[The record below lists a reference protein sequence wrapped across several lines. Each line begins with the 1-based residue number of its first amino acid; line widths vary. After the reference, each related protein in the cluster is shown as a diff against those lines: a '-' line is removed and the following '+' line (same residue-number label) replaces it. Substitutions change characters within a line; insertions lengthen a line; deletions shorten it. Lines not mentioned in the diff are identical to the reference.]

1 MAQLSQTAWESK
13 YQNATGGQF
22 LDNVAQAIKESSM
35 RTFADDAYDTF
46 AKQGDNYSD
55 ADAQAIVNATVGLL
69 SALTTTNKST
79 IVAAINELDAA
90 VDALTAGGSYPGE
103 AAINTF
109 RDVFTG
115 VLSNL
120 NTTDKTNLVAAIN
133 ELETNFKTEAEINV
147 LIEAITGALASL
159 NTTDKTSTVAA
170 INEVRTDAI
179 KTYENKVTG
188 YLTGNDPSL
197 NTITTFD
204 VSAGKI
210 RVIDLGSDPSL
221 PTVTELTTTAVSG
234 SSVTGIATAGPKF
247 LFRNSSGTLIQQD
260 SWTETDLNTKAYIG
274 YLMRRNSNILY
285 VNNTGLRS
293 GLQTITAN
301 SALFVPKIDGAGI
314 TGNAAL
320 TFQIAQG
327 SMLVPYVSAR
337 TSLTAPHAKS
347 LSAINPVT
355 FWYNL
360 QDGSVDNAT
369 VTSTVDVGNYDNAGT
384 KTAVSPT
391 TQATIQRLYWDGTYF
406 HLVYGQTLYADIAT
420 AKTAITNKT
429 YKPIIPDHLKLA
441 RHVGSWALLGSAT
454 DLSNTAQGEFFEPE
468 GDVSTGVGSGSF
480 PGFTDFATDY
490 ATEETRIAGIESD
503 VTANNAKVTYPGD
516 SSVNTLRDAVTGL
529 LANLNTTTQ
538 TNLVAAINELV
549 TSIAGKLASTGTN
562 DLGDDDLSI
571 FVHEGFP
578 NGSIEIGYSGD
589 GGTTISAKLA
599 AASTGVSMLGLAN
612 SGGAEQVRLEVLR
625 DVGGAKFT
633 DSRATPTGI
642 EYNAN
647 YDSTLTDDSLVPK
660 RYVDNRFGV
669 LQSASVDLNST
680 QILSSNSAPI
690 ELIAAPGAN
699 KVIFVHSYYQALDFG
714 TVAYATNT
722 DMRIKYTDAS
732 GQNISLTLN
741 LANGADLYR
750 IAEGSGNSGTTAP
763 INEPIVIATTTGNP
777 TAGDGTVKY
786 RVTYSIID
794 LS

>member
-55 ADAQAIVNATVGLL
+55 ADADARIALVVGTLSSLTTVDKTLIVN
-69 SALTTTNKST
+69 
-79 IVAAINELDAA
+79 AINELKTA
-90 VDALTAGGSYPGE
+90 VDALTAGGSYPGDSYVTTTLVQ
-103 AAINTF
+103 AI
-109 RDVFTG
+109 TG

-133 ELETNFKTEAEINV
+133 ELLTTFKTEAEINV

-197 NTITTFD
+197 NTSTTFD

-314 TGNAAL
+314 TGNAAI

-429 YKPIIPDHLKLA
+429 YKPIIPDHLKMA

-490 ATEETRIAGIESD
+490 GAEETRLVGIEAD
-503 VTANNAKVTYPGD
+503 VTANNAKVTYPGN
-516 SSVNTLRDAVTGL
+516 SSINTLRDAVTGL

-549 TSIAGKLASTGTN
+549 T
-562 DLGDDDLSI
+562 DLGNTWKTSGATSITSDANVTVGPLATSAIRIGSDEGSFSSARIELSDVLGDAKI
-571 FVHEGFP
+571 VTWDNDGF
-578 NGSIEIGYSGD
+578 SGTENMELYFLQGD
-589 GGTTISAKLA
+589 ITINDNKTTK
-599 AASTGVSMLGLAN
+599 
-612 SGGAEQVRLEVLR
+612 
-625 DVGGAKFT
+625 
-633 DSRATPTGI
+633 TGI
-642 EYNAN
+642 QYGAD
-647 YDSTLTDDSLVPK
+647 YSSDFGDRSLVDK
-660 RYVDNRFGV
+660 AYVDARVGV
-669 LQSASVDLNST
+669 LQTASLDLNST
-680 QILSSNSAPI
+680 QILSSNTSPI

-699 KVIFVHSYYQALDFG
+699 KIIFVHSYYQELDFG
-714 TVAYATNT
+714 TAVYATNT
-722 DMRIKYTDAS
+722 DMRIKYTDAL
-732 GQNISLTLN
+732 GKNLSLTLD
-741 LANGADLYR
+741 LSNGADLYR
-750 IAEGSGNSGTTAP
+750 LGEGLGDSGTTAS
-763 INEPIVIATTTGNP
+763 INQPVVIATSSGNP
-777 TAGDGTVKY
+777 TAGDGTAKY